1 MEIKRYIKNKVI
13 LFSIFFLFGCLFFVS
28 RPSEAAHQNA
38 FICCLIDDMSFQYKT
53 VVFYTGEEIEMQRLS
68 RFYEHDF
75 FVDDAPDNRLD
86 ILNYDKIVGEESNK
100 EVTGDSDYPAFETVI
115 NPTNK
120 GQIAIS
126 YKAEASKDQSIK
138 KYIKEMGGTFYGVEE
153 DLYCIPMS
161 FPSDISSDATAG
173 DINRAYQVS
182 ETLGEGFN
190 DALLFINNGESYI
203 STYQL
208 IDAAYGLCTIKDG
221 GYLLGPTNEY
231 GGSGTK
237 FKVNFLDDQPEDE
250 KGYQY
255 NCKIT
260 SVDYSRDYKNQYGNQ
275 TYSNP
280 SEEVIGSGS
289 FAWKMKKGYKDCADQ
304 EEMEDGSHNTI
315 AESYDSSV
323 GDTTYISWEHL
334 FVTAGTLY
342 NQGIT
347 YANQA
352 DVYSMDALES
362 SVVRFVRN
370 LLGGLVGY
378 IDTFT
383 MEDLIF
389 NNGVRGSS
397 AYYFGTFNKNWEYY
411 LLNMFLIFSAIA
423 VSLVFFLVV
432 RMIMKKNLS
441 TANIYERVSL
451 MEEIKTLLVSLFFIS
466 FAWGAIRVAMLLN
479 FKFVGI
485 WGAFADGK
493 TLNTI
498 HSSSVLF
505 SGIVIQFIY
514 FVLEIYINYVYI
526 IRGLVIAALIIT
538 SPLFILACNFGR
550 KGKAITGA
558 FLKELAG
565 SIFLQSFHAFIYG
578 MLLSAATGTRGIES
592 IVIVASVIPLT
603 SMFKEVTGS
612 GGDAILKTAN
622 GLTSTTVNAGGAAI
636 GAASK
641 FVGDKIGGV
650 ASAIGG
656 PVAGTVGGMV
666 GGAIEG
672 VGGAIQS
679 GSGIGLDMAG
689 IGNGSGAANTYR
701 GIQQMEKGV
710 NGVVGGAT
718 HLGRA
723 IGGAGGGGASGG
735 VGGAMAGAS
744 GGGGGTPSG
753 GDFGGDDNALS
764 AYRNRM
770 PDGSL
775 VDSASIDDFV
785 KPDFK
790 GNYYSSVDDMKDGK
804 TTEMAMLGGGYRG
817 LQGAKDSITNSRA
830 YNSFDT
836 SRGFVEMGVNEKTNQ
851 AFLQQSYVSPGNTS
865 RADRSDREQALA
877 DAIKEREQAIADD
890 KRNNTTRNVA
900 SFNRKYGVSYSSV
913 EYERNAETGAMDKRL
928 VLGNFMPNK
937 EA

>member
-75 FVDDAPDNRLD
+75 FVDDAPDDRLD

-126 YKAEASKDQSIK
+126 YKSEASKDQSIK

-275 TYSNP
+275 SYSDP

-289 FAWKMKKGYKDCADQ
+289 FAWKMKKGYKNCADQ
-304 EEMEDGSHNTI
+304 DEMEDGSHNTI

-612 GGDAILKTAN
+612 GGDAILKTAS
-622 GLTSTTVNAGGAAI
+622 GLSSTTVNAGANAI
-636 GAASK
+636 GAATS
-641 FVGDKIGGV
+641 VAGNAIGKIGGAV
-650 ASAIGG
+650 GG
-656 PVAGTVGGMV
+656 PVGSAVG
-666 GGAIEG
+666 
-672 VGGAIQS
+672 
-679 GSGIGLDMAG
+679 
-689 IGNGSGAANTYR
+689 
-701 GIQQMEKGV
+701 
-710 NGVVGGAT
+710 GVVGGVVESAGGAMQAGAGIG
-718 HLGRA
+718 LSMSGVGNGDSLAQRGISQVGRGANRA
-723 IGGAGGGGASGG
+723 IDGIAGGGGAARGGTVGGSAGG

-753 GDFGGDDNALS
+753 GSASIGGGSGDGGGSDNILS
-764 AYRNRM
+764 AYKNNM
-770 PDGSL
+770 PNGDVTDTASLDSFVNPSFKSNLTNTGSL
-775 VDSASIDDFV
+775 GAMNNQDI
-785 KPDFK
+785 K
-790 GNYYSSVDDMKDGK
+790 G
-804 TTEMAMLGGGYRG
+804 T
-817 LQGAKDSITNSRA
+817 ITNSRA
-830 YNSFDT
+830 YKNFDT
-836 SRGFVEMGVNEKTNQ
+836 SRATVESGVDAKTNQ
-851 AFLQQSYVSPGNTS
+851 TFLQQSYVSPGNIS
-865 RADRSDREQALA
+865 RADRSDRETALA
-877 DAIKEREQAIADD
+877 DAIREREQAIADD
-890 KRNNTTRNVA
+890 KKNNTTRNVA

-913 EYERNAETGAMDKRL
+913 EYERNADTGAMDKRL